1 MMSNE
6 WLMGQ
11 IDDDND
17 NDTKEGKMSCSF
29 MKIPLLIGICL

>member
-1 MMSNE
+1 MNPIVLNDMMSNE

-17 NDTKEGKMSCSF
+17 TKEGKMSCF
-29 MKIPLLIGICL
+29 FL